1 MKNIILIGIM
11 GSGKTTFGKIL
22 SQKTGHEMIDL
33 DDYLVNRFNMS
44 IPDMFAISEDYFSN
58 NETTCCQE
66 VSELEGKIISTGG
79 GVIKRPENMTYLK
92 KNGVVFYIDRPI
104 EDIVKDVDP
113 SGRPLLKDGPDK
125 LYALDKER
133 RDKYMS
139 SCDYH
144 IINDGS
150 LEKVIDTILD
160 IMKEYDISPL

>member
-1 MKNIILIGIM
+1 MKNIVLIGIM

-44 IPDMFAISEDYFSN
+44 IPDMFQISEDYFRN
-58 NETTCCQE
+58 NETICCKE

-79 GVIKRPENMTYLK
+79 GVIKRPENIAYLK

-113 SGRPLLKDGPDK
+113 SGRPLL
-125 LYALDKER
+125 
-133 RDKYMS
+133 
-139 SCDYH
+139 
-144 IINDGS
+144 
-150 LEKVIDTILD
+150 
-160 IMKEYDISPL
+160 

>member
-1 MKNIILIGIM
+1 
-11 GSGKTTFGKIL
+11 
-22 SQKTGHEMIDL
+22 
-33 DDYLVNRFNMS
+33 MS
-44 IPDMFAISEDYFSN
+44 EAIRV
-58 NETTCCQE
+58 T
-66 VSELEGKIISTGG
+66 
-79 GVIKRPENMTYLK
+79 K

-113 SGRPLLKDGPDK
+113 SGRPLLQDGPDK

-150 LEKVIDTILD
+150 LEKVINSILD
-160 IMKEYDISPL
+160 IMNNYNKSSL

>member
-1 MKNIILIGIM
+1 MKNIVLIGIM
-11 GSGKTTFGKIL
+11 GSGKTKFGKIL

-33 DDYLVNRFNMS
+33 DVYLVNRFNMS
-44 IPDMFAISEDYFSN
+44 IPDMFQISEDYFRN
-58 NETTCCQE
+58 NETICCQE

-79 GVIKRPENMTYLK
+79 GVIKRPENIAYLK

-160 IMKEYDISPL
+160 IMKKYDKSPF

>member
-1 MKNIILIGIM
+1 MKNIVLIGIM
-11 GSGKTTFGKIL
+11 GSGKTTFGHML

-44 IPDMFAISEDYFSN
+44 IPDMFAISEDYFRN
-58 NETTCCQE
+58 NETTCCKE

-79 GVIKRPENMTYLK
+79 GVIKRPENIAYLK

-133 RDKYMS
+133 RAKYMS

-150 LEKVIDTILD
+150 LEKVINSILD
-160 IMKEYDISPL
+160 IMKKYDKSPL

>member
-1 MKNIILIGIM
+1 M
-11 GSGKTTFGKIL
+11 
-22 SQKTGHEMIDL
+22 
-33 DDYLVNRFNMS
+33 
-44 IPDMFAISEDYFSN
+44 
-58 NETTCCQE
+58 
-66 VSELEGKIISTGG
+66 
-79 GVIKRPENMTYLK
+79 
-92 KNGVVFYIDRPI
+92 
-104 EDIVKDVDP
+104 KDVNQ

-160 IMKEYDISPL
+160 IIEEIRSNPISKGFFYICIKCNYVL